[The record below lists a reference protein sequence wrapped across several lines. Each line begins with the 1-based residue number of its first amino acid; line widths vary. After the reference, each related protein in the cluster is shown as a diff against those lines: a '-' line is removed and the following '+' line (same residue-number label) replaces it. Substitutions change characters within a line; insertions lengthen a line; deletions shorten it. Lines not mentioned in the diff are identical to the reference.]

1 MILSVYRKAWEVSRV
16 DLFSQKNALTGPENA
31 QVQEVH
37 FHGGLGISGL

>member
-1 MILSVYRKAWEVSRV
+1 MILSGLQKAWEVSWV

-37 FHGGLGISGL
+37 SHGGLGTSGL